1 MHRTFLRRAPRASR
15 RLLATSFAG
24 LLGIAVLAAT
34 GALPAGASSTTTQP
48 VNLSGVTLNV
58 ADQLKEYQT
67 AFQAAGVANTPY
79 KISWS
84 NFIGGPPIIAAES
97 GGSVDLGSMAETP
110 TIFAQSA
117 GDPVKVVSVSE
128 GLNPA
133 TSSPYAI
140 VVPQNSPIKTLAQL
154 KGHSIAVQ
162 LGTVEQYVLVRLLQ
176 KAGLSYN
183 SVTIDNLPITTGE
196 TALESGSVDA
206 YVTSYPFVSLIEQAG
221 KGKVLA
227 TGAGVTLFLGYLTA
241 STAALENPGKAA
253 AIADFVVRFHKAQTY
268 LQDHPALAAQT
279 YATEYGVPLSVAQ
292 DTVKHSATTAKP
304 INASVIAY
312 QQAEANTLN
321 KLDLIPE
328 KLNVVN
334 IFDTRLNSAVEA
346 YLKSAG

>member
-128 GLNPA
+128 GLKPGDLVALCHRRPA
-133 TSSPYAI
+133 E
-140 VVPQNSPIKTLAQL
+140 LAHQDAGPA

-221 KGKVLA
+221 KAKCSPPA
-227 TGAGVTLFLGYLTA
+227 
-241 STAALENPGKAA
+241 PG
-253 AIADFVVRFHKAQTY
+253 
-268 LQDHPALAAQT
+268 
-279 YATEYGVPLSVAQ
+279 
-292 DTVKHSATTAKP
+292 
-304 INASVIAY
+304 
-312 QQAEANTLN
+312 
-321 KLDLIPE
+321 
-328 KLNVVN
+328 
-334 IFDTRLNSAVEA
+334 
-346 YLKSAG
+346 